1 MKARM
6 SISLLETYFSADS
19 CCCVFY
25 AIVYLDMIGHKNSHL
40 ASVTFQ
46 VLALAETK
54 VPLVWDM
61 CDAAQSV
68 QIANPRHVSQVF
80 RMS

>member
-1 MKARM
+1 
-6 SISLLETYFSADS
+6 
-19 CCCVFY
+19 
-25 AIVYLDMIGHKNSHL
+25 MIGHKNSHL